1 MDRMKEYLKN
11 FRDASAY
18 VFSWL
23 MICIL
28 VLSLINGSENIKV
41 AFLIKLLGF
50 CLWSSAS
57 FVAAFQSSFI
67 KKKGFIV
74 QLTVFYV
81 LFVPAEIIFFYSMGL
96 FSGAGNMISWI
107 IFFVIIALLY
117 ILALLIDV
125 LIMKKQ
131 AVSYTEKL
139 EEYKSSL

>member
-1 MDRMKEYLKN
+1 M
-11 FRDASAY
+11 
-18 VFSWL
+18 
-23 MICIL
+23 
-28 VLSLINGSENIKV
+28 
-41 AFLIKLLGF
+41 
-50 CLWSSAS
+50 
-57 FVAAFQSSFI
+57 

-74 QLTVFYV
+74 QLSVFYV

-96 FSGAGNMISWI
+96 FNGAGNMISWI

>member
-1 MDRMKEYLKN
+1 M
-11 FRDASAY
+11 
-18 VFSWL
+18 
-23 MICIL
+23 
-28 VLSLINGSENIKV
+28 
-41 AFLIKLLGF
+41 
-50 CLWSSAS
+50 
-57 FVAAFQSSFI
+57 

-96 FSGAGNMISWI
+96 FNGAGNMISWI

-139 EEYKSSL
+139 EEYKNGL

>member
-1 MDRMKEYLKN
+1 MKEYLKN

-23 MICIL
+23 MICVL

-41 AFLIKLLGF
+41 TFLIKLLGF

-57 FVAAFQSSFI
+57 FVAAFQSSFM

-74 QLTVFYV
+74 QLTFFYV

-96 FSGAGNMISWI
+96 FSGAGNMTSWI
-107 IFFVIIALLY
+107 VFFVIIALLY
-117 ILALLIDV
+117 VLALVIDV
-125 LIMKKQ
+125 FIMKKQ

-139 EEYKSSL
+139 EEYKNGL

>member
-23 MICIL
+23 MICVL

-41 AFLIKLLGF
+41 TFLIKLLGF

-57 FVAAFQSSFI
+57 FVAAFQSSFM

-74 QLTVFYV
+74 QLTFFYV

-96 FSGAGNMISWI
+96 FSGAGNMTSWI
-107 IFFVIIALLY
+107 VFFVIIALLY
-117 ILALLIDV
+117 VLALVIDV
-125 LIMKKQ
+125 FIMKKQ

-139 EEYKSSL
+139 EEYKNGL

>member
-41 AFLIKLLGF
+41 TFLIKLLGF

-57 FVAAFQSSFI
+57 FVAAFQSSFM

-107 IFFVIIALLY
+107 IFFVIIASLY

>member
-1 MDRMKEYLKN
+1 M
-11 FRDASAY
+11 
-18 VFSWL
+18 
-23 MICIL
+23 
-28 VLSLINGSENIKV
+28 
-41 AFLIKLLGF
+41 
-50 CLWSSAS
+50 
-57 FVAAFQSSFI
+57 

>member
-1 MDRMKEYLKN
+1 M
-11 FRDASAY
+11 
-18 VFSWL
+18 
-23 MICIL
+23 
-28 VLSLINGSENIKV
+28 
-41 AFLIKLLGF
+41 
-50 CLWSSAS
+50 
-57 FVAAFQSSFI
+57 

-96 FSGAGNMISWI
+96 FNGAGNMISWI

-139 EEYKSSL
+139 EEYKNSL

>member
-41 AFLIKLLGF
+41 TFLIKLLGF

-57 FVAAFQSSFI
+57 FVAAFQSSFM

-96 FSGAGNMISWI
+96 FNGAGNMISWI